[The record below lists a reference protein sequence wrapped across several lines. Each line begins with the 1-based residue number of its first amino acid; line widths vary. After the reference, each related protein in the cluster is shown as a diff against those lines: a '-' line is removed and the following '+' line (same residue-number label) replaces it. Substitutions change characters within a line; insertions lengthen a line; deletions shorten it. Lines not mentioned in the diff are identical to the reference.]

1 MSLHKQNIISLKV
14 LLQKK
19 LKGMKTISESL
30 SEQDNQRLNEL
41 EQYIENARDNFLGYP
56 VSKDFDYSEIAHF
69 LKYPINNLGDP
80 FEDCT
85 YKVQTHELERE
96 VVSFFAQLFRA
107 NPKDYW
113 GYVTNGGSESNLYG
127 LYLARELYP
136 KAMVYYSEST
146 HYSVRKN
153 IHLLNIPSIVIRS
166 QENGEID
173 YTDFENTLKM
183 NRHKPAI
190 VLTTFGTT
198 MKEAKDDVSKIRG
211 ILKGLAIQDSYI
223 HCDAALSGTY
233 GAFMEPRLPFDFAD
247 GADSISISG
256 HKFIGSPIPTGVII
270 TKRTNRDRIS
280 KGISYIGSL
289 DTTITGSRNGHC
301 PLFLWYALKKLG
313 VEGLKNRYLD
323 SLEVAEYCEKRL
335 KKIGIAAW
343 RNPSALTVVFPKT
356 FDEIKLKWQL
366 ATEGDISHIIC
377 MPNVTKEQIDHLIH
391 DIESCKE
398 TPEEAF
404 EFVF

>member
-1 MSLHKQNIISLKV
+1 MG
-14 LLQKK
+14 LL
-19 LKGMKTISESL
+19 TAN
-30 SEQDNQRLNEL
+30 DNQRLKEL
-41 EQYIENARDNFLGYP
+41 NDYIEKARNNFLGYP
-56 VSKDFDYSEIAHF
+56 VSKDFDYSEILHF
-69 LKYPINNLGDP
+69 LQYPINNLGDP
-80 FEDCT
+80 FEDGT

-96 VVSFFAQLFRA
+96 VVTFFAKLFRA
-107 NPKDYW
+107 NPHDFW

-166 QENGEID
+166 QANGEID
-173 YTDFENTLKM
+173 YEDFENTLRM

-198 MKEAKDDVSKIRG
+198 MKEAKDDVSRIRG
-211 ILKGLAIQDSYI
+211 ILRNLAIQDCYI

-233 GAFMEPRLPFDFAD
+233 GAFMEPRLPFDFQD

-270 TKRTNRDRIS
+270 TKRSNRDRIS

-301 PLFLWYALKKLG
+301 PLFLWYALKKLN
-313 VEGLKNRYLD
+313 VQGLKERYLK
-323 SLEVAEYCEKRL
+323 SLEVAEYCEERL
-335 KKIGIAAW
+335 KEIGVAAW
-343 RNPSALTVVFPKT
+343 RNPNAITVVFPKT
-356 FDEIKLKWQL
+356 SNEIKLKWQL
-366 ATEGDISHIIC
+366 ATEGDIAHVIC
-377 MPNVTKEQIDHLIH
+377 MPNVTKEQIDALVE
-391 DIESCKE
+391 DMKNSKE
-398 TPEEAF
+398 VNEEVF
-404 EFVF
+404 ELSF